1 MMRRLELVIGTV
13 AGLLPWLLA
22 LGMAL
27 IIVIVFAQ
35 RFGIFGQRIELPGSS
50 VLVTT
55 GSEGR
60 SVEAFTFTP
69 RDGIRSIDSP
79 SFLTAQ
85 EAEERGEMV
94 PTESVIGVSL
104 NGESKAYPVNI
115 LSRHEIA
122 NDTLGGVDIAVTF

>member
-1 MMRRLELVIGTV
+1 MVRRLGLVFGTM
-13 AGLLPWLLA
+13 AGLLPGLLA

-35 RFGIFGQRIELPGSS
+35 RFGIFGQKIELPGSS
-50 VLVTT
+50 VLVPT

-60 SVEAFTFTP
+60 SVEAFTFTA
-69 RDGIRSIDSP
+69 RDGIRSIDNP

-94 PTESVIGVSL
+94 PTEFVIGISL
-104 NGESKAYPVNI
+104 NGENKAYPVNV

-122 NDTLGGVDIAVTF
+122 NDTVGGVAIAVTF

>member
-1 MMRRLELVIGTV
+1 MVRKLELVFGTM

-35 RFGIFGQRIELPGSS
+35 RFGIFGQKIELPGSS
-50 VLVTT
+50 VLVPT
-55 GSEGR
+55 GAEGR
-60 SVEAFTFTP
+60 SVDAFTFTP

-85 EAEERGEMV
+85 EAEERGEMT

>member
-1 MMRRLELVIGTV
+1 MVRRLELVFGTV

-85 EAEERGEMV
+85 EAEERGEMA

>member
-1 MMRRLELVIGTV
+1 MMRRLGLVFGTM

-22 LGMAL
+22 LGMVL
-27 IIVIVFAQ
+27 IIVIIFAQ
-35 RFGIFGQRIELPGSS
+35 RFGIFGQKIELPGSS
-50 VLVTT
+50 VLVPT
-55 GSEGR
+55 GSKGR
-60 SVEAFTFTP
+60 SVEAFTFTA

>member
-1 MMRRLELVIGTV
+1 MVRRLELVFGTI

-27 IIVIVFAQ
+27 ISVIVFDQ
-35 RFGIFGQRIELPGSS
+35 RFGLFGHGIGMPGGS
-50 VLVTT
+50 VLVPT

-60 SVEAFTFTP
+60 SIEAFTFTA

-79 SFLTAQ
+79 SFLTVQ
-85 EAEERGEMV
+85 EAEERGEMT
-94 PTESVIGVSL
+94 PTEFVIGISL

>member
-1 MMRRLELVIGTV
+1 MVRRLELIFGTV

-35 RFGIFGQRIELPGSS
+35 RFGIFGQKIELPGSS

-60 SVEAFTFTP
+60 SVQAFTFTP

>member
-1 MMRRLELVIGTV
+1 MVRRISLVFGTV
-13 AGLLPWLLA
+13 TGLLPWLLGLA
-22 LGMAL
+22 LIL
-27 IIVIVFAQ
+27 IIVVIFAQ

-50 VLVTT
+50 VLVPT

-60 SVEAFTFTP
+60 SVEAFSFTA

-79 SFLTAQ
+79 SFLTAR

-94 PTESVIGVSL
+94 PTEFVIGISL
-104 NGESKAYPVNI
+104 NGESKAYPVNV

-122 NDTLGGVDIAVTF
+122 NDTVGGVAIAVTF

>member
-1 MMRRLELVIGTV
+1 MVQRLGLFLGTV

-22 LGMAL
+22 LGMTL
-27 IIVIVFAQ
+27 IIVIIFAQ
-35 RFGIFGQRIELPGSS
+35 RFGIFGQKIDLPGDS
-50 VLVTT
+50 VLVPA
-55 GSEGR
+55 GAEGR
-60 SVEAFTFTP
+60 SVEAFTFTA

-94 PTESVIGVSL
+94 PTESVIGISL

-122 NDTLGGVDIAVTF
+122 NDTVGGVPIAVTF

>member
-1 MMRRLELVIGTV
+1 MVRRLGLVFGTM

-35 RFGIFGQRIELPGSS
+35 RFGIFGQKIELPGSS
-50 VLVTT
+50 VLVPT

-60 SVEAFTFTP
+60 SVEAFTFTA
-69 RDGIRSIDSP
+69 RDGIRSIDDP
-79 SFLTAQ
+79 VFLTAG

-94 PTESVIGVSL
+94 PTEFVIGVSI
-104 NGESKAYPVNI
+104 NGESKAYPVNV

-122 NDTLGGVDIAVTF
+122 NDTVGGLPVAVTF

>member
-1 MMRRLELVIGTV
+1 MVRRLELVFGTI

-35 RFGIFGQRIELPGSS
+35 RFGIFGQRIELPGGS
-50 VLVTT
+50 VLVPT

-60 SVEAFTFTP
+60 SIEAFTFTA
-69 RDGIRSIDSP
+69 RDDIRSIDSP
-79 SFLTAQ
+79 SFLTVQ
-85 EAEERGEMV
+85 EAEERGEMT
-94 PTESVIGVSL
+94 PTEFVIGISL

>member
-1 MMRRLELVIGTV
+1 MMQRLGLFFGTV

-22 LGMAL
+22 LGMTL
-27 IIVIVFAQ
+27 IIVIIFAQ
-35 RFGIFGQRIELPGSS
+35 RFGIFGQKIDLPGDS
-50 VLVTT
+50 VLVPAA
-55 GSEGR
+55 SEGR
-60 SVEAFTFTP
+60 SVEAFTFTA

-79 SFLTAQ
+79 SFLTVQ

-94 PTESVIGVSL
+94 PTESIIGISL

-122 NDTLGGVDIAVTF
+122 NDTVGGVAIAVTF